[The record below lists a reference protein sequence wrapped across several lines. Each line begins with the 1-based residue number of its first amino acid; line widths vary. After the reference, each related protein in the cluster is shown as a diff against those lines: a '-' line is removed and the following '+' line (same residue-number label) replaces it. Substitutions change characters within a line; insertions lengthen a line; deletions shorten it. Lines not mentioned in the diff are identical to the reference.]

1 MHYMNIQYITG
12 TYSTLQERTVQYR
25 KIQIQ
30 FSIFTEDAL
39 QCTATVCINS
49 RPSTHKRQS
58 TVQTQ
63 YMRTRYRQ
71 NILDTLKI
79 GRATIQQ
86 TEQYGNVQ
94 NIPELSMWGLI
105 RPQILVY
112 LFFAVNSSIGNTATL
127 SDNFTQGTY

>member
-1 MHYMNIQYITG
+1 MHYRNVQYITG
-12 TYSTLQERTVQYR
+12 TYSTLQELIVQYR

-30 FSIFTEDAL
+30 YNIFTEDAL
-39 QCTATVCINS
+39 QYSPSINS

-79 GRATIQQ
+79 GRATI
-86 TEQYGNVQ
+86 
-94 NIPELSMWGLI
+94 
-105 RPQILVY
+105 
-112 LFFAVNSSIGNTATL
+112 
-127 SDNFTQGTY
+127 